1 MNKLV
6 DKTNRFGSVRK
17 KSTEKTVQEK
27 APSKKTDSNKTDSK
41 KTDSKKTGP
50 TPLLALKVSG
60 PQDSSSQKLPRFRSE
75 VQERKF
81 WESKTN
87 DATQYFDTAKMVS
100 AQFKNLKPST
110 TSISLRMSDSLLD
123 GIRRQANKLDVPY
136 QSLMKVWLTEKL
148 SEAAK
153 I

>member
-17 KSTEKTVQEK
+17 KSTEKTIQEK
-27 APSKKTDSNKTDSK
+27 APSKKTDSNKT
-41 KTDSKKTGP
+41 GP
-50 TPLLALKVSG
+50 TPLLTLKVAG

-75 VQERKF
+75 AQERKF

-87 DATQYFDTAKMVS
+87 DATQYFDSAKMVS

-123 GIRRQANKLDVPY
+123 GIRRQANQLDVPY

-148 SEAAK
+148 TEVAK

>member
-17 KSTEKTVQEK
+17 KGAKKTVQEK
-27 APSKKTDSNKTDSK
+27 GPSK

-50 TPLLALKVSG
+50 TPLRALKVSG
-60 PQDSSSQKLPRFRSE
+60 PQKSNSQKLPRFRSE
-75 VQERKF
+75 ALERKF

-87 DATQYFDTAKMVS
+87 DATQYFDSAKIVS

-148 SEAAK
+148 TEAAK
-153 I
+153 S

>member
-17 KSTEKTVQEK
+17 KGTEKTMQEK
-27 APSKKTDSNKTDSK
+27 APSKKTDLT
-41 KTDSKKTGP
+41 KTGP

-60 PQDSSSQKLPRFRSE
+60 PQNSNSQKLPSFRSE
-75 VQERKF
+75 AQERKF

-87 DATQYFDTAKMVS
+87 DATQYFDSAKMVS

-148 SEAAK
+148 SEVAK